1 MPLQDHM
8 QIISVDDHLIE
19 HPRVFSDR
27 LPAKY
32 LAEGPR
38 IVEDDKGRHIWHF
51 EDKIFPYIGL
61 NAVAGKTPEQYG
73 LEPLRFDDMIPG
85 CYDPVERVK
94 DMDVDGVQAACCFP
108 SFPGFGGRVFL
119 NATDKDLALACL
131 RAWND
136 FSIDEWSASAPGRY
150 VPLALLPIWDVD
162 ALRDRA
168 EARRRQGRAGG
179 VVPRQ
184 PGTARPAVVPQ
195 RPLGPALGRLRGH
208 RRGGQPA
215 LRVRQL
221 RPRVL
226 GLRQDALAE
235 LPWRRL
241 QVGLRP
247 HRRQDAVKDDD
258 DAPTCTSFAVYAT
271 NLMWTASDL
280 VFSGQLQKHP
290 RLKFMLAEGGIGWF
304 PYIWERMDQV
314 WARHRYYQP
323 IDFDARPSDLFKKH
337 FWGCYIEDEFGIKNR
352 HEIGIDRICVEI
364 DYPHSDS
371 NWPNSRKQIAESLRD
386 VPDDEAHK
394 IVELN
399 ARAVLNF
406 PRL

>member
-38 IVEDDKGRHIWHF
+38 IVEDEKGRHIWHF

-73 LEPLRFDDMIPG
+73 LEPLRFEDMIPG

-94 DMDVDGVQAACCFP
+94 DMNVDGVQAACCFP

-119 NATDKDLALACL
+119 NATDKDLAVACL

-136 FSIDEWSASAPGRY
+136 FSIDEWSGSAPGRY

-162 ALRDRA
+162 ACVA
-168 EARRRQGRAGG
+168 ELKRVAAKGARVVSFPDSPVPLGLPSFHSDHWGPLWDVFEDTG
-179 VVPRQ
+179 VVVSLHFGSGSFV
-184 PGTARPAVVPQ
+184 PGFSASAKMLSPNY
-195 RPLGPALGRLRGH
+195 
-208 RRGGQPA
+208 RGGEFKSVSA
-215 LRVRQL
+215 RTD
-221 RPRVL
+221 
-226 GLRQDALAE
+226 GN
-235 LPWRRL
+235 
-241 QVGLRP
+241 
-247 HRRQDAVKDDD
+247 VKNDD
-258 DAPTCTSFAVYAT
+258 DAPTCTSFVVYAT

-304 PYIWERMDQV
+304 PYIRERMDQV

-323 IDFDARPSDLFKKH
+323 IDFDTRPSDLFKKH

-386 VPDDEAHK
+386 VSDEDAHK

-399 ARAVLNF
+399 AREVLNF
-406 PRL
+406 PRG

>member
-27 LPAKY
+27 LPARF

-38 IVEDDKGRHIWHF
+38 IVEDEKGRHIWHF
-51 EDKIFPYIGL
+51 EDKVFPYIGL
-61 NAVAGKTPEQYG
+61 NAVAGKSPEEYG

-94 DMDVDGVQAACCFP
+94 DMDVDGVHAACCFP

-119 NATDKDLALACL
+119 NAKDKGLAFACL
-131 RAWND
+131 QAWND

-150 VPLALLPIWDVD
+150 VPLALLPIWDVERCVSE
-162 ALRDRA
+162 LRRVA
-168 EARRRQGRAGG
+168 AKGARVVSFPDSPVPLGLPSFHSDHWGPLWDVFEDTG
-179 VVPRQ
+179 VVVSLHFGSGSFV
-184 PGTARPAVVPQ
+184 PGFSASAKRLVPNY
-195 RPLGPALGRLRGH
+195 
-208 RRGGQPA
+208 RGGDFQSVSA
-215 LRVRQL
+215 RT
-221 RPRVL
+221 
-226 GLRQDALAE
+226 GGNAE
-235 LPWRRL
+235 I
-241 QVGLRP
+241 
-247 HRRQDAVKDDD
+247 KDD
-258 DAPTCTSFAVYAT
+258 DAPSCTSFAVYAT

-290 RLKFMLAEGGIGWF
+290 RLAFMLAEGGIGWF
-304 PYIWERMDQV
+304 PYLCERMDQV
-314 WARHRYYQP
+314 WSRHRYYQP

-371 NWPNSRKQIAESLRD
+371 NWPNSRKGIAASLAE
-386 VPDDEAHK
+386 VPDDEAHR

-399 ARAVLNF
+399 AREVLNF
-406 PRL
+406 PRR

>member
-38 IVEDDKGRHIWHF
+38 IVEDEKGRHIWHF

-73 LEPLRFDDMIPG
+73 LEPLRFEDMIPG

-94 DMDVDGVQAACCFP
+94 DMNVDGVQAACCFP

-119 NATDKDLALACL
+119 NATDKDLAVACL

-136 FSIDEWSASAPGRY
+136 FSIDEWSGSAPGRY

-162 ALRDRA
+162 ACVA
-168 EARRRQGRAGG
+168 ELKRVAAKGARVVSFPDSPVPLGLPSFHSDHWGPLWDVFEDTG
-179 VVPRQ
+179 VVVSLHFGSGSFV
-184 PGTARPAVVPQ
+184 PGFSASAKMLSPNY
-195 RPLGPALGRLRGH
+195 
-208 RRGGQPA
+208 RGGEFKSVSA
-215 LRVRQL
+215 RTD
-221 RPRVL
+221 
-226 GLRQDALAE
+226 GN
-235 LPWRRL
+235 
-241 QVGLRP
+241 
-247 HRRQDAVKDDD
+247 VKNDD
-258 DAPTCTSFAVYAT
+258 DAPTCTSFVVYAT

-304 PYIWERMDQV
+304 PYIRERMDQV

-323 IDFDARPSDLFKKH
+323 IDFDTRPSDLFRKH
-337 FWGCYIEDEFGIKNR
+337 FWGCYIEDEYGIKNR

-386 VPDDEAHK
+386 VSDEDAHK

-399 ARAVLNF
+399 AREVLNF
-406 PRL
+406 PRG

>member
-1 MPLQDHM
+1 MPLQDYM

-19 HPRVFSDR
+19 HPRVFTDR
-27 LPAKY
+27 LAAKY

-38 IVEDDKGRHIWHF
+38 IIEDEKGRHIWHF
-51 EDKIFPYIGL
+51 EDKVFPYIGL

-85 CYDPVERVK
+85 CYDPAERVK

-119 NATDKDLALACL
+119 NAINKELAFACL
-131 RAWND
+131 QAWND
-136 FSIDEWSASAPGRY
+136 FSIDEWSATAPGRY

-162 ALRDRA
+162 RCVSELRRVA
-168 EARRRQGRAGG
+168 AKGARVVSFPDSPVPLGLPSFHSDHWGPLWDVFEDTG
-179 VVPRQ
+179 VVVSLHFGSGSFV
-184 PGTARPAVVPQ
+184 PGFSASAKMLSPNY
-195 RPLGPALGRLRGH
+195 
-208 RRGGQPA
+208 RGGEFKSVSA
-215 LRVRQL
+215 RT
-221 RPRVL
+221 
-226 GLRQDALAE
+226 GGNAE
-235 LPWRRL
+235 I
-241 QVGLRP
+241 
-247 HRRQDAVKDDD
+247 KDD

-304 PYIWERMDQV
+304 PYICERMDQV
-314 WARHRYYQP
+314 WQRHRYYQP

-371 NWPNSRKQIAESLRD
+371 TWPNSRKGIATSLAD
-386 VPDDEAHK
+386 VPDDEAHR

-399 ARAVLNF
+399 AREVLNF
-406 PRL
+406 PRS

>member
-38 IVEDDKGRHIWHF
+38 IVEDEKGRHIWHF

-73 LEPLRFDDMIPG
+73 LEPLRFEDMIPG

-94 DMDVDGVQAACCFP
+94 DMNVDGVQAACCFP

-119 NATDKDLALACL
+119 NATDKDLAVACL

-136 FSIDEWSASAPGRY
+136 FSIDEWSGSAPGRY

-162 ALRDRA
+162 ACVA
-168 EARRRQGRAGG
+168 ELKRVAAKGARVVSFPDSPVPLGLPSFHSDHWGPLWDVFEDTG
-179 VVPRQ
+179 VVVSLHFGSGSFV
-184 PGTARPAVVPQ
+184 PGFSASAKMLSPNY
-195 RPLGPALGRLRGH
+195 
-208 RRGGQPA
+208 RGGEFKSVSA
-215 LRVRQL
+215 RTD
-221 RPRVL
+221 
-226 GLRQDALAE
+226 GN
-235 LPWRRL
+235 
-241 QVGLRP
+241 
-247 HRRQDAVKDDD
+247 VKNDD
-258 DAPTCTSFAVYAT
+258 DAPTCTSFVVYAT

-304 PYIWERMDQV
+304 PYIRERMDQV

-323 IDFDARPSDLFKKH
+323 IDFDTRPSDLFKKH

-371 NWPNSRKQIAESLRD
+371 NWPNSRKGIAASLAD
-386 VPDDEAHK
+386 VPDDEAHR

-399 ARAVLNF
+399 AREVLNF
-406 PRL
+406 PRG